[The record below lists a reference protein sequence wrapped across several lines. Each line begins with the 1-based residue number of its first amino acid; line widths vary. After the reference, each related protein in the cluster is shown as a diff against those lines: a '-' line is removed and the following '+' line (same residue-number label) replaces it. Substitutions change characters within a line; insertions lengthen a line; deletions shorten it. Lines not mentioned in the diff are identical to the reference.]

1 VPLASQTISK
11 DVTPS
16 ANGDVP
22 HLFLAV
28 VCDRL
33 SVPSIR
39 ICLQGVEELTIGRG
53 DLDRG
58 GERPGNRARLSLCVP
73 DDRMSGDHATFRRV
87 MGRWFVEDT
96 HSRNG
101 TLLNGRRIDRKVL
114 EDGDLLELG
123 HSFFIFRGAIPPAP
137 SAGPIVYSDER
148 RPAAEGFET
157 LLPSLAREFVRAE
170 TIARTSIPV
179 VLRGATGT
187 GKEVIACAIHALSGR
202 QGAFVPVDCGALS
215 PALLQSELLGHCKGA
230 FSGAREDRAG
240 LVRNAD
246 GGTLF
251 LDGVEELPAA
261 AQPLLLRVLE
271 HGEVLPVGAKAPIKV
286 DVRVVAASQ
295 QNLEALAAEQRFR
308 SDLLA
313 RLSGLTLELPPV
325 RERREDLG
333 LLVRALLRRKL
344 GRSMDEVGFTCEAAR
359 ALFVHG
365 WPRNLREL
373 EKALEAALVLA
384 GHERIGL
391 HHLPA
396 AMLRE
401 PPLPAKAET
410 LPAGASAPAASAPA
424 AKVQH
429 FIDELSRRHV
439 VRVVVAYAVAVFGAL
454 QGADVIVTRLSLPP
468 QWMTWIVAACLAGLP
483 VAVILAWIFD
493 WTRQGIVRT
502 PPISADQRALL
513 ARGRRRRKRTLVL
526 AGCIL
531 GVIGAVGAMWWRNR
545 ARPSPSTRQTN
556 RATERT
562 P

>member
-1 VPLASQTISK
+1 MVPLASQTISK
-11 DVTPS
+11 IVTPS
-16 ANGDVP
+16 AKGDVP
-22 HLFLAV
+22 HLFLALV
-28 VCDRL
+28 ADRL

-39 ICLQGVEELTIGRG
+39 ICLQGFEELSIRRG

-58 GERPGNRARLSLCVP
+58 GDRSGNRARLALCVP
-73 DDRMSGDHATFRRV
+73 DDRMSGEHATFRRV
-87 MGRWFVEDT
+87 MGRWIVEDT

-101 TLLNGRRIDRKVL
+101 TFLNGRRIDREVL
-114 EDGDLLELG
+114 DDGDLLELG
-123 HSFFIFRGAIPPAP
+123 HSFFIFRGGLPPAP
-137 SAGPIVYSDER
+137 AGGPIVYSDEIGS
-148 RPAAEGFET
+148 AAEGFET
-157 LLPSLAREFVRAE
+157 VLPSLAEEFVRAG

-179 VLRGATGT
+179 VLRGETGT
-187 GKEVIACAIHALSGR
+187 GKEVIAAAIHSLSGR
-202 QGAFVPVDCGALS
+202 QGAFVPVSCGAFS

-230 FSGAREDRAG
+230 FSDAREDRAG
-240 LVRNAD
+240 FVRSAD

-251 LDGVEELPAA
+251 LDGVEDLPAA
-261 AQPLLLRVLE
+261 AQPFLLRVLE

-295 QNLEALAAEQRFR
+295 RNLEALAAEQRFR

-313 RLSGLTLELPPV
+313 RLSGFTLELPSV

-333 LLVRALLRRKL
+333 LLVRALVRRKL
-344 GRSMDEVGFTCEAAR
+344 ARSFDEVGFTCEAAR

-365 WPRNLREL
+365 WPRNVREL
-373 EKALEAALVLA
+373 EKALETAIVLA
-384 GHERIGL
+384 GREPIGL
-391 HHLPA
+391 RHLPA
-396 AMLRE
+396 AVRKE
-401 PPLPAKAET
+401 SPLPALAET
-410 LPAGASAPAASAPA
+410 PPAGASPPA

-468 QWMTWIVAACLAGLP
+468 QWMTWIVAACLGGLP
-483 VAVILAWIFD
+483 VAAILAWVFD

-513 ARGRRRRKRTLVL
+513 ARGRRRRKRTLAL

-531 GVIGAVGAMWWRNR
+531 GVIAAVGAMWWRNR
-545 ARPSPSTRQTN
+545 SRASNPDRQTTGAVE
-556 RATERT
+556 RA

>member
-11 DVTPS
+11 ETAPSTP
-16 ANGDVP
+16 GGVP
-22 HLFLAV
+22 HLFLGL

-39 ICLQGVEELTIGRG
+39 VCLRGVEEVSVGRG
-53 DLDRG
+53 DLIRD
-58 GERPGNRARLSLCVP
+58 GEGSTGRARLAVCVP
-73 DDRMSGDHATFRRV
+73 DDRMSAEHATLRRV
-87 MGRWFVEDT
+87 MDRWIVEDR

-101 TLLNGRRIDRKVL
+101 TLLNGRRIYREVL

-123 HSFFIFRGAIPPAP
+123 HSFFVFRAAIAAAPAG
-137 SAGPIVYSDER
+137 GPIVYSDEI
-148 RPAAEGFET
+148 RPAADGLET

-170 TIARTSIPV
+170 TIARTPMPV

-187 GKEVIACAIHALSGR
+187 GKELIASAIHVLSGR
-202 QGAFVPVDCGALS
+202 RGAFVPVNCGAF
-215 PALLQSELLGHCKGA
+215 PASLLHSDEKT
-230 FSGAREDRAG
+230 G
-240 LVRNAD
+240 LVRSAD

-251 LDGVEELPAA
+251 LDGVEELPPA
-261 AQPLLLRVLE
+261 AQLLLLRILE
-271 HGEVLPVGAKAPIKV
+271 HGELLPVGANAPVKV
-286 DVRVVAASQ
+286 DVRVIAASQ

-333 LLVRALLRRKL
+333 LLVRGLLSRKL
-344 GRSMDEVGFTCEAAR
+344 ARPLDGVGFTCEAAR
-359 ALFVHG
+359 ALFLHG
-365 WPRNLREL
+365 WPRNLHEL
-373 EKALEAALVLA
+373 EKALQTGMALA
-384 GHERIGL
+384 GGARIAAQ
-391 HHLPA
+391 HLPPAVLGDHPARA
-396 AMLRE
+396 AAQ
-401 PPLPAKAET
+401 PSPAPLP
-410 LPAGASAPAASAPA
+410 PGPSA

-483 VAVILAWIFD
+483 VAAILAWVFD

-513 ARGRRRRKRTLVL
+513 ARGRRRRKRNLVL

-531 GVIGAVGAMWWRNR
+531 GVVAAVGAMWWRNR
-545 ARPSPSTRQTN
+545 ARPSNAARETTGAS
-556 RATERT
+556 ERT
-562 P
+562 R

>member
-1 VPLASQTISK
+1 MPLASQTISK
-11 DVTPS
+11 DFTPS

-22 HLFLAV
+22 HLFLAL

-39 ICLQGVEELTIGRG
+39 ICLHGVEELSIGRG

-58 GERPGNRARLSLCVP
+58 GERSGSGARLALCVP

-137 SAGPIVYSDER
+137 AAGPVVYSDER

-187 GKEVIACAIHALSGR
+187 GKEVIASAIHALSGR
-202 QGAFVPVDCGALS
+202 HGAFVSMDCGALS

-344 GRSMDEVGFTCEAAR
+344 GQSMDEVGFTCEAAR

-384 GHERIGL
+384 GRERIGL

-396 AMLRE
+396 AVVRE
-401 PPLPAKAET
+401 PPLPANAET
-410 LPAGASAPAASAPA
+410 PLAGPPAGATAPA

>member
-11 DVTPS
+11 DFTPS

-22 HLFLAV
+22 HLFLAL

-39 ICLQGVEELTIGRG
+39 ICLHGVEELSIGRG

-58 GERPGNRARLSLCVP
+58 GERSGSGARLALCVP

-137 SAGPIVYSDER
+137 AAGPVVYSDER

-187 GKEVIACAIHALSGR
+187 GKEVIASAIHALSGR
-202 QGAFVPVDCGALS
+202 HGAFVSMDCGALS

-295 QNLEALAAEQRFR
+295 QNLEALAAEQGFR

-384 GHERIGL
+384 GRERIGL

-396 AMLRE
+396 AVVRE
-401 PPLPAKAET
+401 PPLPANAET
-410 LPAGASAPAASAPA
+410 PLAGPPAGATAPA

>member
-1 VPLASQTISK
+1 
-11 DVTPS
+11 
-16 ANGDVP
+16 
-22 HLFLAV
+22 
-28 VCDRL
+28 
-33 SVPSIR
+33 
-39 ICLQGVEELTIGRG
+39 
-53 DLDRG
+53 
-58 GERPGNRARLSLCVP
+58 
-73 DDRMSGDHATFRRV
+73 
-87 MGRWFVEDT
+87 
-96 HSRNG
+96 
-101 TLLNGRRIDRKVL
+101 
-114 EDGDLLELG
+114 
-123 HSFFIFRGAIPPAP
+123 
-137 SAGPIVYSDER
+137 
-148 RPAAEGFET
+148 
-157 LLPSLAREFVRAE
+157 
-170 TIARTSIPV
+170 
-179 VLRGATGT
+179 
-187 GKEVIACAIHALSGR
+187 
-202 QGAFVPVDCGALS
+202 
-215 PALLQSELLGHCKGA
+215 
-230 FSGAREDRAG
+230 
-240 LVRNAD
+240 
-246 GGTLF
+246 
-251 LDGVEELPAA
+251 
-261 AQPLLLRVLE
+261 
-271 HGEVLPVGAKAPIKV
+271 
-286 DVRVVAASQ
+286 
-295 QNLEALAAEQRFR
+295 
-308 SDLLA
+308 
-313 RLSGLTLELPPV
+313 
-325 RERREDLG
+325 
-333 LLVRALLRRKL
+333 
-344 GRSMDEVGFTCEAAR
+344 MDEVGFTCEAAR

-384 GHERIGL
+384 GTERIGL

-396 AMLRE
+396 AVVRE
-401 PPLPAKAET
+401 PPLPANAET
-410 LPAGASAPAASAPA
+410 PLAGPPAGATAPA

>member
-1 VPLASQTISK
+1 MPLASQTISK
-11 DVTPS
+11 DFTPS

-22 HLFLAV
+22 HLFLAL

-39 ICLQGVEELTIGRG
+39 ICLHGVEELSIGRG

-58 GERPGNRARLSLCVP
+58 GERSGSGARLALCVP

-137 SAGPIVYSDER
+137 AAGPVVYSDER

-187 GKEVIACAIHALSGR
+187 GKEVIASAIHALSGR
-202 QGAFVPVDCGALS
+202 HGAFVSMDCGALS

-344 GRSMDEVGFTCEAAR
+344 GQSMDEVGFTCEAAR

-384 GHERIGL
+384 GTERIGL

-396 AMLRE
+396 AVVRE
-401 PPLPAKAET
+401 PPLPANAET
-410 LPAGASAPAASAPA
+410 PLAGPPAGATAPA

>member
-1 VPLASQTISK
+1 MPLASQTISK
-11 DVTPS
+11 DFTPS

-22 HLFLAV
+22 HLFLAL

-39 ICLQGVEELTIGRG
+39 ICLHGVEELSIGRG

-58 GERPGNRARLSLCVP
+58 GERSGSGARLALCVP

-137 SAGPIVYSDER
+137 AAGPVVYSDER

-187 GKEVIACAIHALSGR
+187 GKEVIASAIHALSGR
-202 QGAFVPVDCGALS
+202 HGAFVSMDCGALS

-344 GRSMDEVGFTCEAAR
+344 GQSMDEVGFTCEAAR

-384 GHERIGL
+384 GRERIGL

-396 AMLRE
+396 AVVRE
-401 PPLPAKAET
+401 PPLPANAET
-410 LPAGASAPAASAPA
+410 PLAGPPAGATAPA

-483 VAVILAWIFD
+483 VAVILAWVFD

>member
-1 VPLASQTISK
+1 MPLASQTISREL
-11 DVTPS
+11 TPPAS
-16 ANGDVP
+16 GGVP
-22 HLFLAV
+22 HLFLGL

-39 ICLQGVEELTIGRG
+39 ICLRGVEEVSIGRG
-53 DLDRG
+53 DLNRG
-58 GERPGNRARLSLCVP
+58 GKRSAGEARLALSIP
-73 DDRMSGDHATFRRV
+73 DDRMSGDHARLRRV
-87 MGRWFVEDT
+87 MGRWIVEDSR
-96 HSRNG
+96 SRNG
-101 TLLNGRRIDRKVL
+101 TLLNGRRIDREVL

-123 HSFFIFRGAIPPAP
+123 HSFFVFRAAIAPA
-137 SAGPIVYSDER
+137 SGGPILCSDELR
-148 RPAAEGFET
+148 RAAEGFET

-187 GKEVIACAIHALSGR
+187 GKELIASAIHALSGR
-202 QGAFVPVDCGALS
+202 RGAFVPLDCGALS
-215 PALLQSELLGHCKGA
+215 PTLLQSELLGHCNGA
-230 FSGAREDRAG
+230 FSDAREDRAG
-240 LVRNAD
+240 FVRRAD

-251 LDGVEELPAA
+251 LAGVEELPAA

-271 HGEVLPVGAKAPIKV
+271 HGEVLPVGAKAPSKV

-295 QNLEALAAEQRFR
+295 HNLEALAAEQRFR

-313 RLSGLTLELPPV
+313 RLSGLTLELPSV

-333 LLVRALLRRKL
+333 LLVRALVRRKHA
-344 GRSMDEVGFTCEAAR
+344 RSMDEVAFTCEAAR
-359 ALFVHG
+359 ALFLHG
-365 WPRNLREL
+365 WPRNVREL

-384 GHERIGL
+384 GRERIGP

-396 AMLRE
+396 AVVRE

-410 LPAGASAPAASAPA
+410 PPAAPPAGPGAPA

-439 VRVVVAYAVAVFGAL
+439 VRVLVAYAVAVFGAL

-468 QWMTWIVAACLAGLP
+468 EWMTWIVAACLVGLP
-483 VAVILAWIFD
+483 VAGILAWVFD

-513 ARGRRRRKRTLVL
+513 GRGRRRRKRTLAL

-531 GVIGAVGAMWWRNR
+531 DVSGAVGAIWCRNR
-545 ARPSPSTRQTN
+545 ASPSTRQMS

>member
-11 DVTPS
+11 DFTPS

-22 HLFLAV
+22 HLFLAL

-39 ICLQGVEELTIGRG
+39 ICLHGVEELSIGRG

-58 GERPGNRARLSLCVP
+58 GERSGSGARLALCVP

-137 SAGPIVYSDER
+137 AAGPVVYSDER

-187 GKEVIACAIHALSGR
+187 GKEVIASAIHALSGR
-202 QGAFVPVDCGALS
+202 HGAFVSMDCGALS

-344 GRSMDEVGFTCEAAR
+344 GQSMDEVGFTCEAAR

-384 GHERIGL
+384 GRERIGL

-396 AMLRE
+396 AVVRE
-401 PPLPAKAET
+401 PPLPANAET
-410 LPAGASAPAASAPA
+410 PLAGPPAGATAPA

>member
-1 VPLASQTISK
+1 MPLASQTISREL
-11 DVTPS
+11 TPPAS
-16 ANGDVP
+16 GGVP
-22 HLFLAV
+22 HLFLGL

-39 ICLQGVEELTIGRG
+39 ICLRGVEEVSIGRG
-53 DLDRG
+53 DLNRG
-58 GERPGNRARLSLCVP
+58 GERSAGEARLALSIP
-73 DDRMSGDHATFRRV
+73 DDRMSGDHARLRRV
-87 MGRWFVEDT
+87 MGRWIVEDSR
-96 HSRNG
+96 SRNG
-101 TLLNGRRIDRKVL
+101 TLLNGRRIDREVL

-123 HSFFIFRGAIPPAP
+123 HSFFVFRAAIAPA
-137 SAGPIVYSDER
+137 SGGPILCSDELR
-148 RPAAEGFET
+148 RAAEGFET

-187 GKEVIACAIHALSGR
+187 GKELIASAIHALSGR
-202 QGAFVPVDCGALS
+202 RGAFVPLDCGALS
-215 PALLQSELLGHCKGA
+215 PTLLQSELLGHCNGA
-230 FSGAREDRAG
+230 FSDAREDRAG
-240 LVRNAD
+240 FVRRAD

-251 LDGVEELPAA
+251 LAGVEELPAA

-271 HGEVLPVGAKAPIKV
+271 HGEVLPVGAKAPSKV

-295 QNLEALAAEQRFR
+295 HNLEALAAEQRFR

-439 VRVVVAYAVAVFGAL
+439 VRVVVAYAVAVFGTL

>member
-1 VPLASQTISK
+1 VPLASQTISREL
-11 DVTPS
+11 TPS
-16 ANGDVP
+16 ASGGVP
-22 HLFLAV
+22 HLFLGL

-39 ICLQGVEELTIGRG
+39 ICLRGVEELSIGRG
-53 DLDRG
+53 DLNRG
-58 GERPGNRARLSLCVP
+58 GERSAGEARFALSIP
-73 DDRMSGDHATFRRV
+73 DDRMSGDHARLRRV
-87 MGRWFVEDT
+87 MGRWIVEDSR
-96 HSRNG
+96 SRNG
-101 TLLNGRRIDRKVL
+101 TLLNGRRIDREVL

-123 HSFFIFRGAIPPAP
+123 HSFFVFRAAIAPAP
-137 SAGPIVYSDER
+137 SGGPILCSDEI

-170 TIARTSIPV
+170 TIARTPIPV

-187 GKEVIACAIHALSGR
+187 GKELVASAIHALSGR
-202 QGAFVPVDCGALS
+202 RGAFVPVDCGALS
-215 PALLQSELLGHCKGA
+215 PTLLQSELLGHCNGA
-230 FSGAREDRAG
+230 FSDAREDRAG
-240 LVRNAD
+240 FVRSAD

-271 HGEVLPVGAKAPIKV
+271 HGEVLPVGAKAPTKV

-295 QNLEALAAEQRFR
+295 HNLEALAAEHRFR

-313 RLSGLTLELPPV
+313 RLSGLTLELPSV

-333 LLVRALLRRKL
+333 LLIRALLRRKL
-344 GRSMDEVGFTCEAAR
+344 ARSMDEVGFTCEAAR
-359 ALFVHG
+359 ALFLHG
-365 WPRNLREL
+365 WPRNVREL

-384 GHERIGL
+384 GRERIGP

-396 AMLRE
+396 AVVKE

-410 LPAGASAPAASAPA
+410 PPAAPTAGAGAPA

-439 VRVVVAYAVAVFGAL
+439 VRVVIAYAVAVFGAL

-468 QWMTWIVAACLAGLP
+468 EWMTWIVAACLVGLP
-483 VAVILAWIFD
+483 VAGILAWVFD

-513 ARGRRRRKRTLVL
+513 GRGRRRRKRTLAL

-531 GVIGAVGAMWWRNR
+531 GVIGAVGAIWWRNR
-545 ARPSPSTRQTN
+545 TWPSTSTRQTS
-556 RATERT
+556 RATER
-562 P
+562 PP

>member
-1 VPLASQTISK
+1 MPLASQTISK
-11 DVTPS
+11 IVTPS
-16 ANGDVP
+16 AKGDVP
-22 HLFLAV
+22 HLFLAL

-39 ICLQGVEELTIGRG
+39 ICLQGVEELSIRRG

-58 GERPGNRARLSLCVP
+58 RDRSGNRARLALCVP
-73 DDRMSGDHATFRRV
+73 DDRMSGEHATFRRV
-87 MGRWFVEDT
+87 MGRWIVEDT

-101 TLLNGRRIDRKVL
+101 TLLNGRRIDRNVL

-123 HSFFIFRGAIPPAP
+123 HSFFIFRDAIPPAP
-137 SAGPIVYSDER
+137 AGGPIVYSDEI

-157 LLPSLAREFVRAE
+157 VLPSLAEEFVRAG
-170 TIARTSIPV
+170 TIACTSIPV
-179 VLRGATGT
+179 VLRGETGT
-187 GKEVIACAIHALSGR
+187 GKEVIASAIHALSGR
-202 QGAFVPVDCGALS
+202 QGAFVPVSCGALS
-215 PALLQSELLGHCKGA
+215 PVLKQSELLGHCKGA
-230 FSGAREDRAG
+230 FSDTEERAG
-240 LVRNAD
+240 FIRSAD
-246 GGTLF
+246 RGTLF

-261 AQPLLLRVLE
+261 AQPFLLRLLE
-271 HGEVLPVGAKAPIKV
+271 HGEVLPLGAKAPIKV

-295 QNLEALAAEQRFR
+295 HNLEALAAEQRFR

-313 RLSGLTLELPPV
+313 RLSGFSLELPSV
-325 RERREDLG
+325 RARREDLG

-344 GRSMDEVGFTCEAAR
+344 ARSLDEVGFTCEAAR

-365 WPRNLREL
+365 WPRNVREL
-373 EKALEAALVLA
+373 EKALDAAVVLA
-384 GHERIGL
+384 GRERIGL

-396 AMLRE
+396 AVRKE
-401 PPLPAKAET
+401 SPLPARAET
-410 LPAGASAPAASAPA
+410 PPPAPA
-424 AKVQH
+424 AKMQH

-468 QWMTWIVAACLAGLP
+468 QWMTWIVAACLGGLP
-483 VAVILAWIFD
+483 VAAILAWVFD

-513 ARGRRRRKRTLVL
+513 ARGRRRRKRTLAL

-531 GVIGAVGAMWWRNR
+531 GVVAAVGAIWWRNR
-545 ARPSPSTRQTN
+545 ARPSASTRQTN